1 MNTEHI
7 QSRLNALTIERC
19 GYDLIGSLYGIQRN
33 QNDQLFAR
41 YWAWARRLGLEHPTD
56 DATISR
62 HSFEMYLQ
70 SNRMVPLRIAGVRL
84 GMDVESLTCVLEQL
98 SAKTL
103 ISDPTQQTYKDV
115 VDEHFLRDFYANFN
129 DLRLRLFSD
138 HNSYCRALHEA
149 IRQELG
155 CVVVPLH
162 CVTSAAL
169 GETPPDYAHDFD
181 CISDAPIG
189 LRYQAWLDTKKPMS
203 LRPDACGLLL
213 YVQQEALLKPHL
225 MHGDEPH
232 QLDPKNAGGLRAKLT
247 ALLA

>member
-84 GMDVESLTCVLEQL
+84 GMDIASLTRVLEL
-98 SAKTL
+98 LDSKKS
-103 ISDPTQQTYKDV
+103 ISDPTQQTYKHV
-115 VDEHFLRDFYANFN
+115 VAEQFLRDFYTNF
-129 DLRLRLFSD
+129 
-138 HNSYCRALHEA
+138 
-149 IRQELG
+149 
-155 CVVVPLH
+155 
-162 CVTSAAL
+162 
-169 GETPPDYAHDFD
+169 
-181 CISDAPIG
+181 
-189 LRYQAWLDTKKPMS
+189 
-203 LRPDACGLLL
+203 
-213 YVQQEALLKPHL
+213 EALQFEVFDNHCQTLFY
-225 MHGDEPH
+225 
-232 QLDPKNAGGLRAKLT
+232 
-247 ALLA
+247 